1 MGCCYSRVERE
12 ETVSRCKSRRRYMK
26 QLVKAR
32 HAVSASHTMYLRS
45 LRSTGAALLHLA
57 NAESH
62 HHLTNH
68 HPPRVHHLSPPPPPP
83 PPMSPAATATTD
95 TWTTSITASLLP
107 PPPPP
112 MSPAATTTTDTW
124 TTSITASP
132 LHPPPPPPP
141 PPASSP
147 WDFWDPFTAATS
159 RSATEDDW
167 ADEDFGGGGG
177 NNANAPVNVASG
189 GHAPPSPPH
198 SVAGS
203 SELAVVVRGNST
215 KDVVEI
221 MKELDEYLLKAAE
234 AGSQLSLLLE
244 VPSSGFSS
252 ASHHTTKGGKVYSY
266 GWGLSPSSWTW
277 GSSGSSPKMSG
288 FGKTCG
294 GDVGKV
300 VNGTSH
306 CSTVERLY
314 AWEKKL
320 FEEVKTAE
328 TVKIEHEKKV
338 ATLKKLEMK
347 RADYMKTEKAKK
359 EVEKL
364 ESEMMV
370 ASQAIETTSAEI
382 IKLRETELYPQL
394 LELVKGLMCMW
405 RSMYE
410 CHQVQKHIVQQLK
423 YLNVIPSTEP
433 TSEIHRQTTLQL
445 ELEVQQWHLSFCNMV
460 KAQQDYIQS
469 LTGWLRLSLFQF
481 NRNPLARTSQESKIY
496 SLCEEWHLAVDRIPD
511 KVASEGIKSFLTVIH
526 AIVVQQ
532 AEEQKQ
538 KKKSESVFKDLEKKM
553 LELRSLESKYGPY
566 SMSESSGITGRN
578 PVAEKR
584 AKVEMLKAK
593 AEEEKTKHEK
603 SVSVTRAMT
612 LNNLQMG
619 LPHVFEGMVGFS
631 SVCMHA
637 FESVYNHTK
646 SADQE
651 ADVKRLMT

>member
-32 HAVSASHTMYLRS
+32 HALSASHTMYLRS
-45 LRSTGAALLHLA
+45 LRSTGAALLHFA

-62 HHLTNH
+62 HHHHHRHHHH
-68 HPPRVHHLSPPPPPP
+68 HPPRVHLSPPPPPP
-83 PPMSPAATATTD
+83 PPPPPMSPTATATTD
-95 TWTTSITASLLP
+95 TWTTSVAA
-107 PPPPP
+107 
-112 MSPAATTTTDTW
+112 SPA
-124 TTSITASP
+124 
-132 LHPPPPPPP
+132 LPPPPP
-141 PPASSP
+141 PPASST
-147 WDFWDPFTAATS
+147 WDFWDPFAVAAST
-159 RSATEDDW
+159 SATEDDW
-167 ADEDFGGGGG
+167 EEEEEEENSSSAAAAVNAQG
-177 NNANAPVNVASG
+177 NFASK
-189 GHAPPSPPH
+189 GHAPPSPPA
-198 SVAGS
+198 VGS
-203 SELAVVVRGNST
+203 SELAVVVCRNST
-215 KDVVEI
+215 KDFVEI
-221 MKELDEYLLKAAE
+221 IKELDEYLVKAGE

-252 ASHHTTKGGKVYSY
+252 SSSLNSTKGGKVYSY

-277 GSSGSSPKMSG
+277 GSGSGSGTSPKMSG
-288 FGKTCG
+288 YGKIGNEMVKSELACG
-294 GDVGKV
+294 VGGKLA
-300 VNGTSH
+300 NG
-306 CSTVERLY
+306 
-314 AWEKKL
+314 KL
-320 FEEVKTAE
+320 HRIGRF
-328 TVKIEHEKKV
+328 
-338 ATLKKLEMK
+338 
-347 RADYMKTEKAKK
+347 
-359 EVEKL
+359 
-364 ESEMMV
+364 
-370 ASQAIETTSAEI
+370 
-382 IKLRETELYPQL
+382 
-394 LELVKGLMCMW
+394 MCMW

-433 TSEIHRQTTLQL
+433 TSEIHRQATLQL

-469 LTGWLRLSLFQF
+469 LMGWLRLSLFQF
-481 NRNPLARTSQESKIY
+481 NRNSLSRASQESKIY
-496 SLCEEWHLAVDRIPD
+496 SLCEEWNLAVDRIPD

-538 KKKSESVFKDLEKKM
+538 KKKSESVFKDLEKKV

-566 SMSESSGITGRN
+566 FMLESSGATRRN

-584 AKVEMLKAK
+584 AKVEMWRVK

-631 SVCMHA
+631 SVCMQA

-651 ADVKRLMT
+651 VDLKRLMP